1 MKTNLPLLEPIKSY
15 KSITG
20 ASGSALDAAQ
30 QHLREVQEE
39 PILDFETAMRRLN
52 EEQIR

>member
-1 MKTNLPLLEPIKSY
+1 MKTNFPLLEPIKSY

-20 ASGSALDAAQ
+20 VTGSALDAAQ

-39 PILDFETAMRRLN
+39 PVVDFESAVRRLN
-52 EEQIR
+52 EEQTR